1 MNQLRK
7 TSKQI
12 RAAVLIFLGIVA
24 GGTVGYMVI
33 EGWNFSDAIYMTFIS
48 VTTTGF
54 REVHRLSNLGR
65 ILTIFVISGGFI
77 SILYIAGRVAQFI
90 IQFYLNQR
98 RKMKRK
104 IRNIRNHYIVCGYGR
119 MGRIVVEGL
128 QEAKIPFVIIE
139 KNKDLSETMLEGNVL
154 HLQGD
159 ATDDDVLESAG
170 VVRAKGLVT
179 VLPTDAE
186 NVFTT
191 LSARGL
197 NRELFIVSRAVAS
210 ETEEKLLK
218 AGANRVV
225 KPLEIAANRLVHLL
239 LRPGVMDFFDLVVR
253 GTSIDLKIEDIQ
265 IKNRSPMIN
274 RKISEFINRRDL
286 NMLVIG
292 IYRKDGS
299 FIYNPTADD
308 VIKEGDKLIAMGKQN
323 DFETLREL
331 CRAT

>member
-1 MNQLRK
+1 MNQLRQ
-7 TSKQI
+7 TGKQI
-12 RAAVLIFLGIVA
+12 RVAILIFLGIVIT
-24 GGTVGYMVI
+24 GTAGYMFI
-33 EGWNFSDAIYMTFIS
+33 EGWDFSDSIYMTFIS
-48 VTTTGF
+48 ITTTGF
-54 REVHRLSNLGR
+54 REVHPLSDLGR
-65 ILTIFVISGGFI
+65 VFTIFIISGGFI
-77 SILYIAGRVAQFI
+77 SILYIAGRVAQFL
-90 IQFYLNQR
+90 IQFYINQR

-104 IRNIRNHYIVCGYGR
+104 IKTIRNHYIVCGYGR
-119 MGRIVVEGL
+119 MGRVVVDGL

-139 KNKDLSETMLEGNVL
+139 KNKDLSEMMLEGNVL
-154 HLQGD
+154 HIKGD
-159 ATDDDVLESAG
+159 ATDDEVLESAG
-170 VVRAKGLVT
+170 VTRAKGLVT

-197 NRELFIVSRAVAS
+197 NRELFIVSRAVVS